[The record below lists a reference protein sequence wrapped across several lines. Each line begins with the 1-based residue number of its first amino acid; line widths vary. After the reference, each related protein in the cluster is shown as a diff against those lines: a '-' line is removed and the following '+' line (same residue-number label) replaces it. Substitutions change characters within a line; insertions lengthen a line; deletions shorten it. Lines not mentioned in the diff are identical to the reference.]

1 VPIYRLLR
9 NSAFLP
15 EDVQRLGEAYEQALK
30 ESRLVD
36 RNDPLAETVAQ
47 HIIEVAQTG
56 ERDPGRICALALEQM
71 QDTTRRTS

>member
-1 VPIYRLLR
+1 MPIYRLLQ

-30 ESRLVD
+30 ELRLVD

-56 ERDPGRICALALEQM
+56 ERDPGRICALALERM

>member
-1 VPIYRLLR
+1 VPIYRLLQ

-30 ESRLVD
+30 ELRLVD

-56 ERDPGRICALALEQM
+56 ERDPGRICALALERM